1 MKKLLFILLLLMFT
15 PLVSFGQQ
23 DIERF
28 KIYDTTNS
36 YISLMLDTMTGESW
50 MVQIGLIDSDAVR
63 IVINDYQYSYSEE
76 TAKQKYEDALKTWED
91 DPDEEEDKN
100 WYKPTWEFY
109 KNKMGVVGQY
119 ELYPTNNMYNFIMVD
134 VINGE
139 TWQVQWNFDKEK
151 RFAQRIY

>member
-50 MVQIGLIDSDAVR
+50 MVQIGLSDSDAVR

-76 TAKQKYEDALKTWED
+76 TAKQKYTGFVQD
-91 DPDEEEDKN
+91 DR
-100 WYKPTWEFY
+100 
-109 KNKMGVVGQY
+109 
-119 ELYPTNNMYNFIMVD
+119 
-134 VINGE
+134 INHL
-139 TWQVQWNFDKEK
+139 N
-151 RFAQRIY
+151 